1 MVYKLSKLFF
11 TCGQTFLLWAFFI
24 SFPNPSLLL
33 LLLKCLN
40 QAFNH
45 FMLEC
50 SGLDNLCTYDM
61 IRISIISLFLADSL
75 NDFGE
80 YKTGPIPED

>member
-40 QAFNH
+40 QKLI